1 MPLEPV
7 SPSDN
12 EIKKA
17 DTSIPN
23 SDELVYDIVKSL
35 ERKNEEDWNIFN
47 ENIRE
52 RNNIIS
58 LLQSN
63 CDHIYVSKVLTET
76 CKKCAHTKGKSW
88 SGDWP

>member
-1 MPLEPV
+1 MPLEIH

-12 EIKKA
+12 EINKA
-17 DTSIPN
+17 DITIPD
-23 SDELVYDIVKSL
+23 SGELAYDIVKSL
-35 ERKNEEDWNIFN
+35 QRRNDEDRKICDD
-47 ENIRE
+47 NIRE

-88 SGDWP
+88 SGEWT